1 MFNDPNEV
9 LRQAIAGQASA
20 GQEIVSFVTFD
31 LTAEQ
36 PPSPKDP
43 NAAPPPKGAKPQP
56 AKTLIGGGTSNI
68 GFLQGTDDAKD
79 ILAANSGN
87 SHAFKM
93 TVRYWIETVAA
104 TLTIKP
110 KSSDPSDP
118 QEFRMVSPRS
128 SCLLLKLPRSMRPS
142 RRKSP
147 GRRSS
152 TRRTSRSISVK
163 GVGRISVWRLWVT
176 RPGPR
181 SYDGA
186 KVSRWER
193 AWVYD
198 M

>member
-1 MFNDPNEV
+1 MFHDPNEV

-118 QEFRMVSPRS
+118 QEFRMISPAGVLGPTFFVPASATAKLNAPREKKVTWTQIQYS
-128 SCLLLKLPRSMRPS
+128 QNVTLNFGQRGWPHISVATLGDTSRIPIKLP
-142 RRKSP
+142 
-147 GRRSS
+147 
-152 TRRTSRSISVK
+152 
-163 GVGRISVWRLWVT
+163 L
-176 RPGPR
+176 
-181 SYDGA
+181 
-186 KVSRWER
+186 
-193 AWVYD
+193 
-198 M
+198 